1 MKLRREALN
10 KILQDCILKYAD
22 TPTDNKRL
30 VMYLYV
36 QYKMP
41 LFRANTIMSF
51 NLALDEIKDI
61 EVFWIM
67 SALNHLFTANIDL
80 TLYFTE
86 IEIENYSVMKWR
98 NEAES
103 NFPLTIKCLP
113 VSDRQ
118 WIGTVEARDIVKW
131 RNSFLRYNKNIQRR
145 LRTVVR
151 GGKTYE
157 EITLKEG
164 SVKRIKELL
173 LQRKF
178 VPNTITLNMGDDC
191 EYYYDDAQ
199 TSLVITSADHLD
211 LTDGYHRLVALSKV
225 LEENPDYDL
234 TMELRITAFSESL
247 ANHFIWQEEQ
257 RNVMPKNVIQSYNL
271 DDIGNRI
278 VKKVNEDPTCNLCG
292 NITRGGLCDFSTFA
306 DMLSYCLLR
315 EMPQEEKKR
324 ALITVS
330 KDMVMSINT
339 ITENDPDMISRKF
352 TAKDIRIL
360 VYTCCKYY
368 NKAKESL
375 YDIYKKLLIY
385 NYGKEDATI
394 KASGSTCKRVCRL
407 LDSVWKEVSKDD
419 VQ

>member
-1 MKLRREALN
+1 MKLRRGALN
-10 KILQDCILKYAD
+10 KILYECILKYAD

-30 VMYLYV
+30 VMYLYT
-36 QYKMP
+36 QYRMP

-67 SALNHLFTANIDL
+67 SALNHLFVANIDL
-80 TLYFTE
+80 SLYFTE
-86 IEIENYSVMKWR
+86 IEIKNYSVMKWKD
-98 NEAES
+98 EAQS
-103 NFPLTIKCLP
+103 NFPLIIKCFP

-145 LRTVVR
+145 LHTIVR

-278 VKKVNEDPTCNLCG
+278 VKKINEDATCNLCG
-292 NITRGGLCDFSTFA
+292 NISRGGMCDFSIFA

-315 EMPQEEKKR
+315 EMPPDEKKKALVTVPR
-324 ALITVS
+324 DMVTSINLIT
-330 KDMVMSINT
+330 
-339 ITENDPDMISRKF
+339 EGDPDMVNRKLE
-352 TAKDIRIL
+352 TKEVRIM

-368 NKAKESL
+368 GKAKDMV
-375 YDIYKKLLIY
+375 YDSYEKLVHY
-385 NYGKEDATI
+385 DYAKEDVTVKSAT
-394 KASGSTCKRVCRL
+394 STCKRVCKA
-407 LDSVWKEVSKDD
+407 LDLAWKGGE
-419 VQ
+419 